1 MALLCT
7 AFWPTC
13 KYSGHD
19 VPGVETNHQPRN
31 KLSKPVF
38 GMKQS
43 RNVPIEN
50 LEYLNSE
57 HLYLLYY
64 AI

>member
-1 MALLCT
+1 M
-7 AFWPTC
+7 
-13 KYSGHD
+13 
-19 VPGVETNHQPRN
+19 PGVETNHQPRN